1 MISCIVSVTYDE
13 NEITDIETIREWL
26 HNISKN
32 DYNDMKA
39 HIERISDNGIDTK
52 FKASCQSCA
61 HEWESE
67 VDLDMSN
74 FFAG

>member
-1 MISCIVSVTYDE
+1 MVTQYF
-13 NEITDIETIREWL
+13 
-26 HNISKN
+26 KN

-39 HIERISDNGIDTK
+39 HIEKISDNGIDTK
-52 FKASCQSCA
+52 FKASCQSCS

-74 FFAG
+74 FSQADSNKSAA